1 MASPPGLRP
10 EEAFHRENLLRVLIP
25 KCRDGHNSLCFQ
37 ASGSDSFAGL
47 PAPLKTTTSF
57 RTQSATTLPSLVS
70 IFILRCD
77 RDGHVRL
84 LSKMARR
91 SGPEPRGR
99 ISNRARPSERRP
111 VGASSTTY
119 RATQHIQLHDEL
131 DRGPS
136 QVT

>member
-25 KCRDGHNSLCFQ
+25 NCQDGHNSLCFQ

-84 LSKMARR
+84 LSCFYPARVTLVNTVLLIHPHR
-91 SGPEPRGR
+91 S
-99 ISNRARPSERRP
+99 
-111 VGASSTTY
+111 
-119 RATQHIQLHDEL
+119 
-131 DRGPS
+131 DRF
-136 QVT
+136 